1 MERRNTVLPWDLKP
15 INPQSLERVWKE
27 LKDIALAIDANTFN
41 KGGSVKE
48 WGGADVVVT
57 SIEPTLS
64 TGDSFYP
71 EPRYVVTP
79 NAKVLSRLFYSL
91 RDAFKKIDDFSLLK
105 IEFFGRLA
113 NAALRYQSRLAGS
126 SENPRNLLQAV
137 LHEAFAML
145 DEMEEGSFKILPLA
159 IGNTIWDDLIERGEA
174 SGYLGTKETQ
184 RFFDEMNRRH
194 HDDD

>member
-1 MERRNTVLPWDLKP
+1 MPGWTLKP
-15 INPQSLERVWKE
+15 INSQSLEQVRKE
-27 LKDIALAIDANTFN
+27 LKDIALTIDTITFD
-41 KGGSVKE
+41 KGHPVKE
-48 WGGADVVVT
+48 WGGADVVIT
-57 SIEPTLS
+57 SIIPTPS

-79 NAKVLSRLFYSL
+79 SAKVLSRLFYSL
-91 RDAFKKIDDFSLLK
+91 RDAFKKIDDFSFFK

-126 SENPRNLLQAV
+126 SENPKDLLQAV

-145 DEMEEGSFKILPLA
+145 DEMEEGSFKILPFA
-159 IGNTIWDDLIERGEA
+159 PGNTIWDDLVERGEA
-174 SGYLGTKETQ
+174 SGYLGTKQTQ
-184 RFFDEMNRRH
+184 LFFEEMNRRH

>member
-1 MERRNTVLPWDLKP
+1 MPGWNLKA
-15 INPQSLERVWKE
+15 INPQTLDRVRKE
-27 LKDIALAIDANTFN
+27 LKDIALAIDAGTFD
-41 KGGSVKE
+41 KGRPVKE
-48 WGGADVVVT
+48 WGGADVIVT
-57 SIEPTLS
+57 SIEPTPS

-79 NAKVLSRLFYSL
+79 NAKVLSRLFYSI
-91 RDAFKKIDDFSLLK
+91 RDAFKNIDDFSLLK

-126 SENPRNLLQAV
+126 SEKSKDLLQAV

-145 DEMEEGSFKILPLA
+145 DEMEEGSFKFLPLA
-159 IGNTIWDDLIERGEA
+159 SGNTIWDDLIERGEA

-184 RFFDEMNRRH
+184 HFFDEMNRRH
-194 HDDD
+194 LDDD

>member
-1 MERRNTVLPWDLKP
+1 MPGWNMKP
-15 INPQSLERVWKE
+15 QILEGVRKE
-27 LKDIALAIDANTFN
+27 LKALALAIDTNIFD
-41 KGGSVKE
+41 KGRPVKE

-57 SIEPTLS
+57 SIEPKLS

-71 EPRYVVTP
+71 EPRYVLTP

-91 RDAFKKIDDFSLLK
+91 RDAFKRIEDFSLLK

-113 NAALRYQSRLAGS
+113 NAALRYQLRLEGD
-126 SENPRNLLQAV
+126 SEKSKDLLQAV

-145 DEMEEGSFKILPLA
+145 DEMEEGSFKFLPLA
-159 IGNTIWDDLIERGEA
+159 SGNTIWDDLIERGET
-174 SGYLGTKETQ
+174 SGYLGIEATQ
-184 RFFDEMNRRH
+184 RFFDEMNGRH

>member
-1 MERRNTVLPWDLKP
+1 MPGWNLKP
-15 INPQSLERVWKE
+15 INPQGLERGRKE
-27 LKDIALAIDANTFN
+27 LRNIALAIDANTFD
-41 KGGSVKE
+41 KGRPVKE

-57 SIEPTLS
+57 SIVPTPS

-79 NAKVLSRLFYSL
+79 NAKALSRLFYSL
-91 RDAFKKIDDFSLLK
+91 RDAFQNLIDDLPK
-105 IEFFGRLA
+105 IEFYGRLS
-113 NAALRYQSRLAGS
+113 NAALRYQSRLSGS
-126 SENPRNLLQAV
+126 AENPKDLLRAV

-145 DEMEEGSFKILPLA
+145 EEMEEGSFKFLPIA
-159 IGNTIWDDLIERGEA
+159 PGSTIWDDLVERGED

-184 RFFDEMNRRH
+184 LFFDEMNRRN